1 MQEECAV
8 VRTREGYLVNS
19 CTGEVLD
26 FEGYDAVDY
35 SNLEYYERAQAA
47 QKARRRTGEVRNLK
61 KVVLNYL
68 LSIMTED
75 EKEKFYRILDEIERY
90 RKADAAMYL
99 AIYEYVL
106 EREGKMVS
114 RDYLDFL
121 KAKGIGPY
129 SVRQRKKLLRQA
141 LHEDPVIHYINN
153 EYEGDREEAL
163 LVYNLLKENGLLD
176 GKAKKRK
183 EILLEYLNDKEKKR
197 RLLTRYYVEQYFL
210 YDVPRTLSLLVC

>member
-1 MQEECAV
+1 MEECSKIT
-8 VRTREGYLVNS
+8 TREGYIVDS

-26 FEGYDAVDY
+26 FQGYDSVDY
-35 SNLEYYERAQAA
+35 SNLEYYERAQNA
-47 QKARRRTGEVRNLK
+47 QKARRRTREVRNLK

-68 LSIMTED
+68 LSIMSED

-106 EREGKMVS
+106 ERENRTVS

-141 LHEDPVIHYINN
+141 LHEDPVVQFINN
-153 EYEGDREEAL
+153 EYQGDKEEAL

-197 RLLTRYYVEQYFL
+197 KLLTRYYVEQYFL
-210 YDVPRTLSLLVC
+210 YDVPRTLSLLDVC

>member
-1 MQEECAV
+1 MQEECTV
-8 VRTREGYLVNS
+8 IRTREGYLVNS
-19 CTGEVLD
+19 CTGEVID

-35 SNLEYYERAQAA
+35 SNLEYYERAQT
-47 QKARRRTGEVRNLK
+47 QGRRRTGEVRNLK

-75 EKEKFYRILDEIERY
+75 EKEKFYRILDEVERY

-106 EREGKMVS
+106 ERENRTVS

-141 LHEDPVIHYINN
+141 LHEDPVVQFINN
-153 EYEGDREEAL
+153 EYQGDREEAL

-197 RLLTRYYVEQYFL
+197 RLLARYYVEQYFL
-210 YDVPRTLSLLVC
+210 YDVPRTLSLFDVC